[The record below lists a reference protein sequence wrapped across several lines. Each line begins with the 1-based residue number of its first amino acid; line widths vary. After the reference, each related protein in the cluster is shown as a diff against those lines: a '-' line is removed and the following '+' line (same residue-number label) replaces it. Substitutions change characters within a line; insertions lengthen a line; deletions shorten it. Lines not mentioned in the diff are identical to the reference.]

1 MEKKIT
7 RKEVLVALRD
17 QLVNGKAIEIPAET
31 LVEHLDAA
39 ITQID
44 KKAEKA
50 KERAEKAHKEGDDLR
65 AEIESHLT
73 SQLQTIDQIA
83 EVVVGKDV
91 TKAKIVARLTQLVNA
106 GLARKDSIKVD
117 SRKLMG
123 YALVTASEVIAD
135 CVDAECVDVETEEE
149 DIY

>member
-17 QLVNGKAIEIPAET
+17 QLVDGKAIEIPAET

-50 KERAEKAHKEGDDLR
+50 KERAA
-65 AEIESHLT
+65 
-73 SQLQTIDQIA
+73 
-83 EVVVGKDV
+83 
-91 TKAKIVARLTQLVNA
+91 
-106 GLARKDSIKVD
+106 
-117 SRKLMG
+117 
-123 YALVTASEVIAD
+123 ASPRHA
-135 CVDAECVDVETEEE
+135 
-149 DIY
+149 